1 MRHITLIT
9 FLLLVFGSCIAP
21 NNQLTVAS
29 NSPYLLVV
37 LKNNKVYAINTIDP
51 KDVIDVTDRF
61 KGLFMKSIG
70 PISTT
75 RDRVLYTAMRA
86 NNREIGV
93 VNADASQQFLTN
105 DPAADYSPVWSPDGR
120 RIAFL
125 SERRQRSRDQVPTEG
140 NCESCDLFILDL
152 SNHIERRVYE
162 SATRLSRPLWM
173 GNASLIFAQSQ
184 AASVNNVTVD
194 QIKLLNIEDNK
205 IVNLVEA
212 QHDPPAMF
220 GISVIPIEISP
231 DYHQLLYQLNIG
243 QSVKLQRL
251 SLKSMQ
257 TTNILPDAN
266 GLFEVTWSDS
276 DHLLWLRQNPNAS
289 ADRPILQL
297 HDLTTG
303 STINLSAE
311 SEVVNSPSMSPSG
324 QHIAYIS
331 ASPSLD
337 NHNGRNALVIYDLK
351 SHQQHVEQLLPANAT
366 RIIGWITGT
375 WAKGKKSIAG
385 E

>member
-125 SERRQRSRDQVPTEG
+125 SERRQRSRDQ
-140 NCESCDLFILDL
+140 
-152 SNHIERRVYE
+152 
-162 SATRLSRPLWM
+162 
-173 GNASLIFAQSQ
+173 
-184 AASVNNVTVD
+184 
-194 QIKLLNIEDNK
+194 
-205 IVNLVEA
+205 
-212 QHDPPAMF
+212 
-220 GISVIPIEISP
+220 EI
-231 DYHQLLYQLNIG
+231 
-243 QSVKLQRL
+243 
-251 SLKSMQ
+251 
-257 TTNILPDAN
+257 
-266 GLFEVTWSDS
+266 
-276 DHLLWLRQNPNAS
+276 
-289 ADRPILQL
+289 
-297 HDLTTG
+297 
-303 STINLSAE
+303 
-311 SEVVNSPSMSPSG
+311 
-324 QHIAYIS
+324 
-331 ASPSLD
+331 
-337 NHNGRNALVIYDLK
+337 GRA
-351 SHQQHVEQLLPANAT
+351 HV
-366 RIIGWITGT
+366 
-375 WAKGKKSIAG
+375 
-385 E
+385 